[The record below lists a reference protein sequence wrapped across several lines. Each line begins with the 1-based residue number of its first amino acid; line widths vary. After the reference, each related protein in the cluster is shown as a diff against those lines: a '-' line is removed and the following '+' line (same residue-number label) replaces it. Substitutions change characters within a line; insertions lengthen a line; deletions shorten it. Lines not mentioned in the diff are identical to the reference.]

1 MVVYTSCE
9 PSGFTSRFATSS
21 VVGDIAKFSQGSDF
35 LNTIF
40 IEVISGDDA
49 IENDVIKPGDTFEI
63 DGKVYVFSFNVPHV
77 FYILLFSAVILF
89 RMKQHSLLANHRI

>member
-40 IEVISGDDA
+40 IEVISEDDV

-63 DGKVYVFSFNVPHV
+63 DGKVYNSE
-77 FYILLFSAVILF
+77 YIKKHWSELNIL
-89 RMKQHSLLANHRI
+89 MQQQKDMECLDILEGDND